1 MRVDVHAHLLTERAM
16 ERLRGV
22 SDREAPRLIER
33 TGDAAVLE
41 MGAFRYRPLP
51 AGAWDVERRLADM
64 DRTRVDVQAISVVP
78 FLFRYDLEPLLGRE
92 WAHTLNE
99 DIARVVAAHSDRF
112 VGLATLPL
120 QDAEGAAAELRWAMR
135 QGGFRGAAIGT
146 NVSGANLDD
155 PALEP
160 LWAAAEEL
168 GAFVFVHPER
178 VAAAERL
185 ERYYLINLLGNPLD
199 TSIAIAS
206 VVFGGVVERHPRLVL
221 CFAHGGGFI
230 PYQRGRLVH
239 GSEVRAEPRQRLSGS
254 PDESLRRVY
263 FDTILHSSD
272 ALAYLVRV
280 AGADHVLLGSDFPFD
295 MGPVEP
301 VDDVEDAV
309 PDPSERHL
317 ILGGT
322 AARLLGLSAPFGSF
336 THR

>member
-1 MRVDVHAHLLTERAM
+1 
-16 ERLRGV
+16 
-22 SDREAPRLIER
+22 
-33 TGDAAVLE
+33 
-41 MGAFRYRPLP
+41 
-51 AGAWDVERRLADM
+51 M

-78 FLFRYDLEPLLGRE
+78 FLFRYELEPGPGRE

-99 DIARVVAAHSDRF
+99 DIARVAAAYPDRF

-120 QDAEGAAAELRWAMR
+120 QDPAEAAAELRWAMR
-135 QGGFRGAAIGT
+135 EAGLRGAAIGT
-146 NVSGANLDD
+146 NARGANLDD
-155 PALEP
+155 GALEP
-160 LWAAAEEL
+160 LWTAAEEL

-206 VVFGGVVERHPRLVL
+206 VVLGGVIERHPRLVL

-239 GSEVRAEPRQRLSGS
+239 GWEVRAEPRQRLEIS
-254 PDESLRRVY
+254 PAESLRSLY
-263 FDTILHSSD
+263 FDTILHSSE

-295 MGPVEP
+295 MGPAHP
-301 VDDVEDAV
+301 VDAVEEVVSDLS
-309 PDPSERHL
+309 DRDR

-322 AARLLGLSAPFGSF
+322 AARLLGIDAPVGFF